1 MSPGLLEDVTEYR
14 KAIQLECA
22 RLAVKRATEEELL
35 ELRSCCERFEK
46 ELDRYYTLT
55 DPEKARE
62 SFIATVDIGLDFH
75 TQLFKMAHNQLLGY
89 SFSIAKGPIPPAYA
103 AQRQQSSER
112 PGQRPGQHLD
122 QDLLGHLQGGGGPGL

>member
-1 MSPGLLEDVTEYR
+1 M
-14 KAIQLECA
+14 
-22 RLAVKRATEEELL
+22 

-75 TQLFKMAHNQLLGY
+75 TQLFKMSHNQLLGY
-89 SFSIAKGPIPPAYA
+89 SFSIAKGPIRLHM
-103 AQRQQSSER
+103 QRSASSR
-112 PGQRPGQHLD
+112 LNDRGSD
-122 QDLLGHLQGGGGPGL
+122 QVNIWTKTYWVIYKAVEDRDYEECARQLKRLIASED

>member
-1 MSPGLLEDVTEYR
+1 M
-14 KAIQLECA
+14 
-22 RLAVKRATEEELL
+22 

-46 ELDRYYTLT
+46 ELYRYYTLT

-75 TQLFKMAHNQLLGY
+75 TQLFKMSHNQLLGD
-89 SFSIAKGPIPPAYA
+89 SFSIAKGPIRLHM
-103 AQRQQSSER
+103 QRQQPSER

-122 QDLLGHLQGGGGPGL
+122 QDLLGHLQGRRGPGL